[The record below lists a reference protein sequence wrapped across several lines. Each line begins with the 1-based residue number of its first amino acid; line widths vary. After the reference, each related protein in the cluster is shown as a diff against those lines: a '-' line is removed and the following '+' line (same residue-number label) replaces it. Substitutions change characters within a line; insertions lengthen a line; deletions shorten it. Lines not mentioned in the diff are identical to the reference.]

1 MGATLARSE
10 EEEKCCFKGLCFK
23 GEVEPSLNPKRKSV
37 NHCRLGRD
45 HNATRRLFGQL

>member
-10 EEEKCCFKGLCFK
+10 EEEKCCFK